1 MNLDVLDNPPAGCE
15 AISRLASYSR
25 IHPVHSPLDFFL
37 DTTGISSDMFG
48 ADIYL
53 PVKGNRM
60 AVFGYVELE
69 YIGEALIEYC
79 LHGFSVEKY
88 LKDLL
93 LTEGNRWS

>member
-1 MNLDVLDNPPAGCE
+1 
-15 AISRLASYSR
+15 
-25 IHPVHSPLDFFL
+25 
-37 DTTGISSDMFG
+37 MFG

-60 AVFGYVELE
+60 AVFGYVGLG

-93 LTEGNRWS
+93 LTEGNRWR